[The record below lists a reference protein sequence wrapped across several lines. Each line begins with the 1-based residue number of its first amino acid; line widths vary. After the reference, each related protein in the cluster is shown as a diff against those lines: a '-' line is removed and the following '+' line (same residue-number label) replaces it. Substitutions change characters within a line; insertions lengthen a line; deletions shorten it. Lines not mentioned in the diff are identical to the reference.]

1 MLLLQNMRMHRFS
14 QQPKELVLT
23 NNFKSVKF
31 KTILCQRLAG
41 GRVTLYR
48 SVLHTPVT
56 PVIVA

>member
-14 QQPKELVLT
+14 QQTKQVVLT
-23 NNFKSVKF
+23 INFKSVEF

-41 GRVTLYR
+41 SRVTLYR
-48 SVLHTPVT
+48 SVSYTPVI